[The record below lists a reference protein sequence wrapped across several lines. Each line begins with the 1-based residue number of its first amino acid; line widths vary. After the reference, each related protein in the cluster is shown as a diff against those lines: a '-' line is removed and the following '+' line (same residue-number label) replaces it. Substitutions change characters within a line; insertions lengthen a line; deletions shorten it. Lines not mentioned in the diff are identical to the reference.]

1 MIDKEHGEFIL
12 SCDYCGEEVSGFD
25 DFYDAVDYKK
35 DNGWKSKK
43 IKGEWNDVCPE
54 CQKGE
59 EQHGK

>member
-25 DFYDAVDYKK
+25 DFYDAVQYKK

-54 CQKGE
+54 CQEGE
-59 EQHGK
+59 E

>member
-1 MIDKEHGEFIL
+1 MIDKESGEFIL
-12 SCDYCGEEVSGFD
+12 SCDFCCEEVNGFD

-43 IKGEWNDVCPE
+43 INGGWNDVCPE

-59 EQHGK
+59 A

>member
-12 SCDYCGEEVSGFD
+12 SCDFCGEQVDGFD

-35 DNGWKSKK
+35 DKGWKNKR
-43 IKGEWNDVCPE
+43 INGDWNDICPE

-59 EQHGK
+59 E